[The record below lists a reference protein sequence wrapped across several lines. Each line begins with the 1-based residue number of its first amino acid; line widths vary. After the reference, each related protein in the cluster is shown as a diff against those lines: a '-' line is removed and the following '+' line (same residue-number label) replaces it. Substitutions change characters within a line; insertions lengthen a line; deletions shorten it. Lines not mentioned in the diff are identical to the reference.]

1 MHTYTLHVC
10 VCVNREKKR
19 DWAHVGVLVIDR
31 NTRKLYLISLK
42 LFSSASQIT
51 SHKHD
56 ENNKNGR
63 IVLALHLCPRGVQT
77 TATLL

>member
-31 NTRKLYLISLK
+31 NTRKLY
-42 LFSSASQIT
+42 
-51 SHKHD
+51 
-56 ENNKNGR
+56 
-63 IVLALHLCPRGVQT
+63 V
-77 TATLL
+77 